1 MNKQKLF
8 FILSIIG
15 ILILLFLAT
24 TSKPIIQGTVSSIQ
38 YGNNKIT
45 IYLEN
50 QDQQIILFT
59 NQLLNLNKGQQI
71 TIWGKEEIYKNK
83 TQIIAD
89 KIIKQT

>member
-15 ILILLFLAT
+15 ILILLFLTT
-24 TSKPIIQGTVSSIQ
+24 TSKPIIQGTIKEIK

-45 IYLEN
+45 IQLEN
-50 QDQQIILFT
+50 HNQEIILFS
-59 NQLLNLNKGQQI
+59 NKILNLQAGQNISIQ
-71 TIWGKEEIYKNK
+71 GKQEVYKNK

-89 KIIKQT
+89 KILKLN